1 MSESASSSVISPGAA
16 PSSALLHAA
25 FAGMLALA
33 TGCGDDNNPAEL
45 VDAGDVA
52 EDAGGNEKDAATPDE
67 VDAGDDEADGGSA
80 VPDAAIAADA
90 GSTSGWVDP
99 ETKKIGEPE
108 NKIYSYAAL
117 EERCVEAGGYVQIHA
132 ACAGNNF
139 CAGFSYG
146 DWGDGS
152 QLQEHSCAGVN
163 GCNGISCVYM
173 AKGEGRTGKE
183 IYEDLE
189 PPPGAP
195 IACTGCHTGFN
206 EDDLS
211 ANLTKFKVFVKPG
224 ETRASDF
231 SDISELQQQSIVAFG
246 KTTFTAEG
254 HALANMA
261 GYWKLLSREEI
272 IAVVKYIREELTP
285 QVYEYRVGDQ

>member
-1 MSESASSSVISPGAA
+1 MSESASSSAVSPSAT
-16 PSSALLHAA
+16 PSSALLQAA
-25 FAGMLALA
+25 FAGMLALV
-33 TGCGDDNNPAEL
+33 TGCGDDNDPVEV
-45 VDAGDVA
+45 VDAGEVA
-52 EDAGGNEKDAATPDE
+52 EDAAVSEKDAATASE
-67 VDAGDDEADGGSA
+67 KDAGDEEADAGA
-80 VPDAAIAADA
+80 AEPDAATAVDA

-99 ETKKIGEPE
+99 ETKKIGAPE

-117 EERCVEAGGYVQIHA
+117 EEKCVEAGGYVQIHA

-146 DWGDGS
+146 DWGPDS
-152 QLQEHSCAGVN
+152 QLQEHSCSGVN
-163 GCNGISCVYM
+163 GCLGISCVYM

-195 IACTGCHTGFN
+195 IACTGCHTGSMDN
-206 EDDLS
+206 GDSDP
-211 ANLTKFKVFVKPG
+211 TKFKVYVKPG
-224 ETRASDF
+224 ETRATDY

-246 KTTFTAEG
+246 KTTFTADG
-254 HALANMA
+254 HAVANMA

-272 IAVVKYIREELTP
+272 IAVVKYIREDLTP
-285 QVYEYRVGDQ
+285 QVSEYRVGDP

>member
-1 MSESASSSVISPGAA
+1 MSETASSPSASQAA
-16 PSSALLHAA
+16 PSSALLQAA

-33 TGCGDDNNPAEL
+33 VGCGDDSCPVETI
-45 VDAGDVA
+45 DAGDVA
-52 EDAGGNEKDAATPDE
+52 EDAGVSEKDAATAGE
-67 VDAGDDEADGGSA
+67 QDAGADKGDAGA
-80 VPDAAIAADA
+80 AEPDAATATDA
-90 GSTSGWVDP
+90 GSTSGWIDP
-99 ETKKIGEPE
+99 ETKKIGAPE
-108 NKIYSYAAL
+108 NKVYSYAAL
-117 EERCVEAGGYVQIHA
+117 EEKCVEAGGFVQIHA
-132 ACAGNNF
+132 ACAANNF

-146 DWGDGS
+146 DWGPDS
-152 QLQEHSCAGVN
+152 QLQEHSCSGVN

-183 IYEDLE
+183 IYEDFE

-206 EDDLS
+206 EQDLS
-211 ANLTKFKVFVKPG
+211 ADPTKFKVFVKPG
-224 ETRASDF
+224 ETRATDF

-246 KTTFTAEG
+246 KTAFTAEG